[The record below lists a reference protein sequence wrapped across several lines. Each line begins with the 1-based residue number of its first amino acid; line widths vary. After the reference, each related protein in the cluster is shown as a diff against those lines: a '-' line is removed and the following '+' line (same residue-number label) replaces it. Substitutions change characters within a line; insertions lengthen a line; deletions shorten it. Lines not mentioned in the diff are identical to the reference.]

1 MKIEIKETKSKD
13 KHIEYLMP
21 ILPNKIKC
29 YLIEYIS
36 HNPYAIINEIR
47 LHSNSFMILIS
58 SLVNIKTDL
67 YINSN
72 DIEETII
79 SLCSGSVYSH
89 FDTIK
94 EGYISVGMGIR
105 AGVCG
110 KASFQNG
117 SISGISEF
125 SSVNIR
131 MPKRIPFAG
140 DYIYKILK
148 ENNFNSSIL
157 IYSSPGVGKTTILRE
172 LIYKLSTMPSP
183 IRFSVIDSREEIIA
197 GDDIDASMDLYLA
210 YPKGIAINLA
220 TRTMTPQLIICDEI
234 STLDETEAILNSV
247 NCGVKIIATTHASSF
262 EELKNKKQI
271 SSLLN
276 SSVFDYA
283 IGVERLQGSKKYV
296 YTLNSLKE
304 CYV

>member
-1 MKIEIKETKSKD
+1 MKIEIKDIKSKD
-13 KHIEYLMP
+13 KHLEYLLSF
-21 ILPNKIKC
+21 LPDRIKS
-29 YLIEYIS
+29 YLIEYTKG
-36 HNPYAIINEIR
+36 NPYTVINEIR
-47 LHSNSFMILIS
+47 LHSNSFMVLIS
-58 SLVNIKTDL
+58 SLINIKTDL
-67 YINSN
+67 YINVS
-72 DIEETII
+72 DIEETVI

-117 SISGISEF
+117 MISGISDF
-125 SSVNIR
+125 SSINIR
-131 MPKRIPFAG
+131 MPKRIYSAG
-140 DYIYKILK
+140 DYVYKILK
-148 ENNFNSSIL
+148 ESNFNSSIL
-157 IYSSPGVGKTTILRE
+157 IYSAPGVGKTTILRE
-172 LIYKLSTMPSP
+172 LIYKLSSMPSP
-183 IRFSVIDSREEIIA
+183 IRFSVIDSREEIITE
-197 GDDIDASMDLYLA
+197 DSIDASMDIYLA
-210 YPKGIAINLA
+210 YPKGIAITLA

-234 STLDETEAILNSV
+234 STLDESEAILSSV

-271 SSLLN
+271 AALLN

-283 IGVERLQGSKKYV
+283 IGVERLQGSKRYI
-296 YTLNSLKE
+296 YTLDSLKE